1 MITSD
6 TPAFSAA
13 NVYTDLTGLARLRQQ
28 ANQNAQAALPEVA
41 QQFEA
46 LFLHML
52 LKSMRQ
58 STLGDPLLPAQSADF
73 YSGLFDHQMSLNLAR
88 SQSIGLA
95 DLLVRELRDS
105 APMTR
110 KQPTGEAVTG
120 PASPFLGGPSETRPS
135 AFEALSDPMR
145 VQSAFDTPESFVQ
158 TLLPHAQKTARSLG
172 VAPEV
177 LIAQA
182 ALETGWGRAM
192 IRHPNGENSFNLFG
206 IKADGQWRGSRVVVP
221 TIEFM
226 DGVMQRR
233 QAAFRAYATPAESFE
248 DYTELIGNSPR
259 YRQALASAADP
270 IAYVRGLQAAGYATD
285 PRYAEKV
292 VAVMNSPAL
301 GALKQARVSSLD

>member
-1 MITSD
+1 
-6 TPAFSAA
+6 
-13 NVYTDLTGLARLRQQ
+13 
-28 ANQNAQAALPEVA
+28 
-41 QQFEA
+41 
-46 LFLHML
+46 
-52 LKSMRQ
+52 
-58 STLGDPLLPAQSADF
+58 
-73 YSGLFDHQMSLNLAR
+73 
-88 SQSIGLA
+88 
-95 DLLVRELRDS
+95 
-105 APMTR
+105 
-110 KQPTGEAVTG
+110 
-120 PASPFLGGPSETRPS
+120 
-135 AFEALSDPMR
+135 
-145 VQSAFDTPESFVQ
+145 
-158 TLLPHAQKTARSLG
+158 
-172 VAPEV
+172 
-177 LIAQA
+177 
-182 ALETGWGRAM
+182 M